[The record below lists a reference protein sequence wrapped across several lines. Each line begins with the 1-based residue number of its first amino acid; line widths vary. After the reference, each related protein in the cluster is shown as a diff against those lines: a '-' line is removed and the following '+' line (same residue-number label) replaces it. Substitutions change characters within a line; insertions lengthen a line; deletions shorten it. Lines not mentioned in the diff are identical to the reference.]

1 MQVLARPRGINR
13 RRGLGSCE
21 ESVLN
26 YSQVTIQLHLPT
38 YTRNTKTHT
47 YIQNILYGVT
57 ANMSTPDLN
66 MRWQDQNVVK
76 KDGQWTVDG

>member
-1 MQVLARPRGINR
+1 MRGECSELLTSYNTTA
-13 RRGLGSCE
+13 S
-21 ESVLN
+21 S
-26 YSQVTIQLHLPT
+26 T

-47 YIQNILYGVT
+47 YIQNILYRDT